1 MMKRKTGLWGP
12 ELWGYMSTAMENQVQ
27 GLWGP
32 ERVTRV
38 LCKGALAPSCLPG
51 TRAHCATTPF
61 FKRGQ
66 LLCEL
71 F

>member
-32 ERVTRV
+32 ERVTGSCV
-38 LCKGALAPSCLPG
+38 KGLWPLLASQGHVPTAPQLLFS
-51 TRAHCATTPF
+51 
-61 FKRGQ
+61 RGQ